1 MAQKIC
7 ELPLTPIQEST
18 QWLYAKKKKKIL
30 NLQPEMISVL
40 PDLKIWSEMLTTTLF
55 SGHWARHSTCKFTK
69 ENKAWDSVA
78 TSLYA
83 TDVTRLAL
91 SFQKHW

>member
-7 ELPLTPIQEST
+7 ELPVTPIQEST
-18 QWLYAKKKKKIL
+18 QWLYAKKKKKKIL

-55 SGHWARHSTCKFTK
+55 SGHWASRTFHLQIYQGK
-69 ENKAWDSVA
+69 
-78 TSLYA
+78 
-83 TDVTRLAL
+83 
-91 SFQKHW
+91 

>member
-18 QWLYAKKKKKIL
+18 QWLYAKKKKKKIL

-55 SGHWARHSTCKFTK
+55 SGHWASQTFHLQIYQGK
-69 ENKAWDSVA
+69 
-78 TSLYA
+78 
-83 TDVTRLAL
+83 
-91 SFQKHW
+91 

>member
-18 QWLYAKKKKKIL
+18 QWLYAKKKKKKKIL
-30 NLQPEMISVL
+30 NLQLEMNSVL

-55 SGHWARHSTCKFTK
+55 SGHWASRTFHLQIYQGK
-69 ENKAWDSVA
+69 
-78 TSLYA
+78 
-83 TDVTRLAL
+83 
-91 SFQKHW
+91 